1 AGRGLDAH
9 LFHLLLH
16 ARLHLLR
23 LFHHLLDVHFLTEG
37 LSPLGLPYSVARGH
51 PLRGPL
57 RSAGPFAP
65 LVRAVPLK
73 VTSLLSTA
81 RLSPPALPSSVARGH
96 PLRGPLRSAGSFAPL
111 VRAVPLKVTSLLS
124 TERLSPL
131 GLPCTLT
138 HSLAASPARAVR
150 VARSLLL

>member
-1 AGRGLDAH
+1 
-9 LFHLLLH
+9 
-16 ARLHLLR
+16 
-23 LFHHLLDVHFLTEG
+23 
-37 LSPLGLPYSVARGH
+37 ARGH

-57 RSAGPFAP
+57 RSAGSFAP

-73 VTSLLSTA
+73 VTSLLSTE
-81 RLSPPALPSSVARGH
+81 RLSPLGLPYSVARGH

-150 VARSLLL
+150 VARSLLLARSVLPSVLHLLDVFDLCGKNIEHRLDTGVG